1 MCVHS
6 VLGAKRIA
14 RQYWRAWIETRS
26 IGDGAG
32 AARASPAS
40 IGGRGLK
47 PPKNRQRLRGQRAS
61 PASIGGRGLKR
72 FRVHGSIVCASHR
85 PPVLAGVD

>member
-14 RQYWRAWIETRS
+14 RQYWRAWIETIS
-26 IGDGAG
+26 PLLDLMPC
-32 AARASPAS
+32 RASPAS

-47 PPKNRQRLRGQRAS
+47 HQGTPMKVCPP
-61 PASIGGRGLKR
+61 P
-72 FRVHGSIVCASHR
+72 HR

>member
-14 RQYWRAWIETRS
+14 RQYWRAWIETAFGEFAS
-26 IGDGAG
+26 QFGCGI
-32 AARASPAS
+32 ARQYWRAWIETLWDRMKMLS
-40 IGGRGLK
+40 
-47 PPKNRQRLRGQRAS
+47 RL
-61 PASIGGRGLKR
+61 
-72 FRVHGSIVCASHR
+72 HR

>member
-6 VLGAKRIA
+6 VFGAKRIA
-14 RQYWRAWIETRS
+14 RQYWRAWIETFGPGLAGTGSRRIARQYWRAWIETQKPS
-26 IGDGAG
+26 AAGRHGA
-32 AARASPAS
+32 ASPAS

-47 PPKNRQRLRGQRAS
+47 HQRVVQQVVVQR
-61 PASIGGRGLKR
+61 
-72 FRVHGSIVCASHR
+72 HR

>member
-14 RQYWRAWIETRS
+14 RQYWRAWIETVDCWKASR
-26 IGDGAG
+26 GVD
-32 AARASPAS
+32 ASPAS

-47 PPKNRQRLRGQRAS
+47 L
-61 PASIGGRGLKR
+61 
-72 FRVHGSIVCASHR
+72 FCAALFLQALGHR

>member
-14 RQYWRAWIETRS
+14 RQYWRAWIETLRPLTTP
-26 IGDGAG
+26 AK
-32 AARASPAS
+32 RTASPAS

-47 PPKNRQRLRGQRAS
+47 LQSQATNNLADT
-61 PASIGGRGLKR
+61 
-72 FRVHGSIVCASHR
+72 HR

>member
-14 RQYWRAWIETRS
+14 RQYWRAWIETTPLAS
-26 IGDGAG
+26 CL
-32 AARASPAS
+32 ARLPASPAS

-47 PPKNRQRLRGQRAS
+47 PYYVTLRLVTA
-61 PASIGGRGLKR
+61 A
-72 FRVHGSIVCASHR
+72 HR